1 MHRCVT
7 CSGGVSIPRRR
18 VAQAGAAAAVVTMFL
33 PWQTVA
39 EEGGSATPGVEVGEG
54 RIVFIVCLVTIGLIQ
69 VRWRP
74 AWIGTGFSCAIM
86 VREILQLSG
95 GGEPDPAFGL
105 WMAVAACAAAAVLLI
120 WEMFAGVSASGT
132 DDKPPGHGL
141 SGPLGRRRR

>member
-1 MHRCVT
+1 
-7 CSGGVSIPRRR
+7 
-18 VAQAGAAAAVVTMFL
+18 MFL
-33 PWQTVA
+33 PWQTA
-39 EEGGSATPGVEVGEG
+39 TEEGGSSTPGVEVSEG
-54 RIVFIVCLVTIGLIQ
+54 RIVLIVCLVTIGLIQ

-105 WMAVAACAAAAVLLI
+105 WIAVAACAAAVVLLV
-120 WEMFAGVSASGT
+120 WDMFADVSASGDS
-132 DDKPPGHGL
+132 DDKKGRHGL